1 MADFNMFGADENPD
15 AVDPTT
21 GLTNAQRRMIG
32 FNTIGSIGAALLAAG
47 QKQMPSDRAKYLAQL
62 GNVPNQMT
70 QQMAAFQNQAVNQA
84 KLADIKSQAGLREAQ
99 MKQAQQQLGMQ
110 QRIMNM
116 FAPGQG
122 ASQNAVPNAVPGVQM
137 PASVGGGAGG
147 GTPNVQMPQAAT
159 AQLSPAQGALV
170 APLQAPTPNVL
181 ANMDPNARA
190 LLMLGAVTKPEEAG
204 KALLSAQ
211 QSGNEPTSFMVT
223 DKSGRVRN
231 VQTTKGQAP
240 ALMQQYQSQGF
251 DLGEPK
257 YNEEQTTR
265 LKALGE
271 QNTAID
277 QAAMDAQ
284 ELNKRLTQMDI
295 ARAGFNPGA
304 GADRFYQAAAWMNSI
319 LPDSFLPESM
329 SPEKVSSYQDFSK
342 LSTQYATEQARKM
355 GAREAASVVQ
365 MMVRANPNAEMT
377 DQAIQDIQN
386 GLRAQNDYIMAKAD
400 AKDKFMK
407 DKGTLEGFDSNWRKS
422 ASPEK
427 FMLKYISPA
436 RLKTLPDTVL
446 KQLMGE

>member
-1 MADFNMFGADENPD
+1 MADFSWFGADQNPD
-15 AVDPTT
+15 AVDPNT
-21 GLTNAQRRMIG
+21 GLTNAQKRMIG

-47 QKQMPSDRAKYLAQL
+47 EKQMPADRAKYLAQL

-70 QQMAAFQNQAVNQA
+70 QQMAAFQNQALNQA

-99 MKQAQQQLGMQ
+99 MKQAQQQLAMQ

-116 FAPGQG
+116 FAPGQ
-122 ASQNAVPNAVPGVQM
+122 NAAAPVPNAVPGVQM
-137 PASVGGGAGG
+137 PPSVGGGGG
-147 GTPNVQMPQAAT
+147 GAASSVQMPQSAMPD
-159 AQLSPAQGALV
+159 LSPAQGALV
-170 APLQAPTPNVL
+170 APVQAPTSNVL

-190 LLMLGAVTKPEEAG
+190 LLMLGAVSKPEEAG
-204 KALLSAQ
+204 KALMGAQ
-211 QSGNEPTSFMVT
+211 QTANEPTSFSVT
-223 DKSGRVRN
+223 DKSGRVRS

-240 ALMQQYQSQGF
+240 ALMQQYQAQGF
-251 DLGEPK
+251 SLGKPE

-284 ELNKRLTQMDI
+284 DLNRQLTQMDI
-295 ARAGFNPGA
+295 ARAGFTPGA

-319 LPDSFLPESM
+319 LPDSFLPKNM
-329 SPEKVSSYQDFSK
+329 SAEEVSSYQDFSK
-342 LSTQYATEQARKM
+342 LATKYATDQARKL
-355 GAREAASVVQ
+355 GAREAASVVN
-365 MMVRANPNAEMT
+365 MMVKANPNAEMT
-377 DQAIQDIQN
+377 PQAIEDIQN
-386 GLRAQNDYIMAKAD
+386 GLRAQNDYVIAKAD
-400 AKDKFMK
+400 AKDKFMSN
-407 DKGTLEGFDSNWRKS
+407 KGTLEGFDNYWRKT

-436 RLKTLPDTVL
+436 RLKTLPDPVL